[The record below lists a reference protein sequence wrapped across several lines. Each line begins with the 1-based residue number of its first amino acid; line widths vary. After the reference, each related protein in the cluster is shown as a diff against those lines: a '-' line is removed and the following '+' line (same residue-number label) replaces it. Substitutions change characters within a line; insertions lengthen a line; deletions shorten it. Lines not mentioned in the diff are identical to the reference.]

1 MSEDITVRVAEAN
14 HRDAGRGIARL
25 PNALMQ
31 IIDARS
37 GDVIEIKNKKNTYAR
52 VYPAGTDDEKKSIIR
67 IDGNLRSNA
76 KVGIDDQVTVKKIL
90 EKDAEKITLAPTQ
103 PVLSE
108 RISRSV
114 HLSLEGR
121 PVDKG
126 QRIRVENINNPLI
139 FLVKA
144 TKPRGPV
151 VVTRTTKIEIVEPIA
166 ETDAGEEVSYEDIG
180 GLKREL
186 GLMREMIELPLRHPE
201 LFDKLGVD
209 PPKGVLLY
217 GPPGTG
223 KTMIAKAVANE
234 SEANFIPISGP
245 EIISK
250 YYGESEQKLRE
261 IFEEAEKEGP
271 SVIFI
276 DELDSIAPKRDDV
289 VGEVERRVV
298 AQLLTLMDGLTS
310 RGKVIVI
317 AATNRPN
324 SIDQALRRGG
334 RFDRE
339 IEIGIPDRGGR
350 LQVLYVHTR
359 GMPVEEEL
367 DLEGIADITH
377 GFVGAD
383 LASLCKEAA
392 MHALRR
398 MLPMISLEEEIPPEI
413 METLEVTESD
423 FIEAHRNIEPSA
435 LREVFVEI
443 PHVRWEDIGG
453 LNKVKQELIEAVE
466 WPLKYPEMF
475 TTLNTRPPRGILLF
489 GPPGTGK
496 TLLAKAVA
504 SESEANFIS
513 IKGPELLSKY
523 VGESEKAVRE
533 TFRKA
538 KQAAP
543 TVVFFDE
550 LDSMVPKRGMGS
562 DQQATER
569 VVSQILTEIDGI
581 EELKDI
587 VIVAATNRPDM
598 IDPALLRPGR
608 FDRLIY
614 VRSPDKEERTKILEI
629 HLSGKPIAEDVRLE
643 ELAELTEGYVG
654 ADIEAICREAAMMT
668 LREVIRPGMTKDEAY
683 ETAKNVVIQIS
694 HFSTAIKRV
703 RASTSPDGMKIYD
716 EMARMFS
723 NSDADE
729 KDLREKA

>member
-37 GDVIEIKNKKNTYAR
+37 GDVIEIKNKNNTYAR

-76 KVGIDDQVTVKKIL
+76 KVGIDDQVTIKKIL

-108 RISRSV
+108 RLSRSV

-151 VVTRTTKIEIVEPIA
+151 VVTRTTKIEIVEPVNEA
-166 ETDAGEEVSYEDIG
+166 DAGEEVSYEDIG

-383 LASLCKEAA
+383 LASLC
-392 MHALRR
+392 
-398 MLPMISLEEEIPPEI
+398 
-413 METLEVTESD
+413 
-423 FIEAHRNIEPSA
+423 
-435 LREVFVEI
+435 
-443 PHVRWEDIGG
+443 
-453 LNKVKQELIEAVE
+453 
-466 WPLKYPEMF
+466 
-475 TTLNTRPPRGILLF
+475 
-489 GPPGTGK
+489 
-496 TLLAKAVA
+496 
-504 SESEANFIS
+504 
-513 IKGPELLSKY
+513 
-523 VGESEKAVRE
+523 
-533 TFRKA
+533 
-538 KQAAP
+538 
-543 TVVFFDE
+543 
-550 LDSMVPKRGMGS
+550 
-562 DQQATER
+562 
-569 VVSQILTEIDGI
+569 
-581 EELKDI
+581 
-587 VIVAATNRPDM
+587 
-598 IDPALLRPGR
+598 
-608 FDRLIY
+608 
-614 VRSPDKEERTKILEI
+614 
-629 HLSGKPIAEDVRLE
+629 
-643 ELAELTEGYVG
+643 
-654 ADIEAICREAAMMT
+654 
-668 LREVIRPGMTKDEAY
+668 
-683 ETAKNVVIQIS
+683 
-694 HFSTAIKRV
+694 
-703 RASTSPDGMKIYD
+703 
-716 EMARMFS
+716 
-723 NSDADE
+723 
-729 KDLREKA
+729 